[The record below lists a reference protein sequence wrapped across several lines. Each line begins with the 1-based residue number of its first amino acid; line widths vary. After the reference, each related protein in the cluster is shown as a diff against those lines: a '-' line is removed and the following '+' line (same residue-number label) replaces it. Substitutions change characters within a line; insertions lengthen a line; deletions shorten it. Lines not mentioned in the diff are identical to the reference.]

1 MRNFPRLREAGLFS
15 AEGIQPART
24 ENRKMKEQKQ
34 TTDNQTLDAEEARIR
49 LMDDDGSPTTMLEPY
64 FRNCLEIEIFASR
77 EALDNLGF
85 HAWHNGGRLDLF
97 ATFLIANEL
106 AEISDVDNELDDI
119 AERYCHWWSEVSG
132 KGIPMRRVFIH
143 LPRELACAMD
153 KFSERVPSYYHMSRG
168 TAAGFLLAR
177 ATLSTY

>member
-1 MRNFPRLREAGLFS
+1 MKGKQE
-15 AEGIQPART
+15 PA
-24 ENRKMKEQKQ
+24 NSQ
-34 TTDNQTLDAEEARIR
+34 TPDTEEACKGIKSG
-49 LMDDDGSPTTMLEPY
+49 DDAPPTMLNRY
-64 FRNCLEIEIFASR
+64 FFECLSIEIFASR
-77 EALDNLGF
+77 EALDSLEF

>member
-1 MRNFPRLREAGLFS
+1 MKGKQE
-15 AEGIQPART
+15 PA
-24 ENRKMKEQKQ
+24 NSQ
-34 TTDNQTLDAEEARIR
+34 TPDTEEACKGIKSG
-49 LMDDDGSPTTMLEPY
+49 DDAPPTMLNRY
-64 FRNCLEIEIFASR
+64 FSECLGIEIFASR

>member
-1 MRNFPRLREAGLFS
+1 MKGKQE
-15 AEGIQPART
+15 PA
-24 ENRKMKEQKQ
+24 NSQ
-34 TTDNQTLDAEEARIR
+34 TPDTEEARKGIKSG
-49 LMDDDGSPTTMLEPY
+49 DDAPPTMLNRY
-64 FRNCLEIEIFASR
+64 FFECLSIEIFASR

-119 AERYCHWWSEVSG
+119 AERYCHWWSAVNA
-132 KGIPMRRVFIH
+132 KGIPMKRVFIR
-143 LPRELACAMD
+143 LSRELAGALD
-153 KFSERVPSYYHMSRG
+153 AFSERVPSFYRMSKS

-177 ATLSTY
+177 ATWSNY